1 MHDVGLGRGERS
13 VGVSE
18 TLTVTL
24 CGGVKISVNIHAC
37 CSPYTTV
44 TLSTGVC

>member
-24 CGGVKISVNIHAC
+24 WWCEDLCEHTRFLAHLI
-37 CSPYTTV
+37 V